1 MNELILEKARELGEM
16 IASSK
21 EFQTM
26 RSLEA
31 EASSDQA
38 ISDLYAEYADLRDQ
52 LRSLSMENEPNG
64 EAITALQSQVEAVEG
79 KLGQQ
84 SKMKDLD
91 LARKSFNVLMDGI
104 NRTLQSQL
112 MEGDEASDYESAC
125 GSGGCEGCSGCGSR

>member
-16 IASSK
+16 IATSD
-21 EFQTM
+21 EFQAM
-26 RSLEA
+26 RNLEA
-31 EASSDQA
+31 EASSDQD

-52 LRSLSMENEPNG
+52 LRSLSMENEPDR
-64 EAITALQSQVEAVEG
+64 EKISALQSQAEAVEG
-79 KLGQQ
+79 KLSQQ

-91 LARKSFNVLMDGI
+91 QARKSFNLLMDGI

-112 MEGDEASDYESAC
+112 EGDEEYDYESAC

>member
-16 IASSK
+16 IAASEEYK
-21 EFQTM
+21 AM

-31 EASSDQA
+31 EASSDQE

-52 LRSLSMENEPNG
+52 LRSLSMENEPNR
-64 EAITALQSQVEAVEG
+64 EAISELQRQAEAVEA

-84 SKMKDLD
+84 SKMIDLD
-91 LARKSFNVLMDGI
+91 KARKSFNGLMDGI

-112 MEGDEASDYESAC
+112 EGEEEYDYESAC

>member
-16 IASSK
+16 IASSE

-38 ISDLYAEYADLRDQ
+38 ISDLYAQYADLRDQ
-52 LRSLSMENEPNG
+52 LRSLSMGNEPNG

-112 MEGDEASDYESAC
+112 EGDEASDYESAC

>member
-112 MEGDEASDYESAC
+112 EGDEASDYESAC

>member
-64 EAITALQSQVEAVEG
+64 EAITALQSQAEAVEG

-112 MEGDEASDYESAC
+112 EGDEASDYESAC